1 MKSSMDDLH
10 IFGGPPLFAAPVHV
24 GHPNLLRKD
33 ILERRLSSV
42 LTSGQ
47 LTNHGPQV
55 RQLEERLAEI
65 LGVRNAVAVCNATT
79 GLQILARALNLRGE
93 IIMPS
98 FTFIA
103 TAHAMEWIGLIPVFA
118 DIDPDTHTLS
128 PSSVRQC
135 LTNRTTA
142 ILGVHVWG
150 NLCETESLQALAD
163 EFGIPLIFDAC
174 HAFGCSKQGRFAGQ
188 FGQAEV
194 FSLHATKLVHSLEGG
209 VITTNDDTLA
219 ARCRRLR
226 NFGITGLTEVSDIG
240 INGKMHELSAA
251 AGLHSLE
258 DLAEIMAVNARNRQL
273 WQSELETVRGLRL
286 QQIPFGQSSND
297 QYVVGRIDAAQ
308 FGLTRD
314 QLITVLRAEGMFAR
328 SYFVPGCHRS
338 FPYRESSGRQCEL
351 PVTELI
357 LNDVFQLPTGLSVEP
372 STIRKAGEL
381 LQFVQRNA
389 RGILEEMLTRPTL
402 GHHDAD
408 PVFFGMQQPT
418 GTEIPGQHQAH
429 TKMVPAPHTI
439 ASSVLA
445 SRIRHD
451 HESDVQR

>member
-1 MKSSMDDLH
+1 MKSSMDDLR

-258 DLAEIMAVNARNRQL
+258 DLPEIMAVNARNRRL
-273 WQSELETVRGLRL
+273 WQSEAGSIPGVSL
-286 QQIPFGQSSND
+286 QPVPVGQSSNH
-297 QYVVGRIDAAQ
+297 QYVVCRIDATE

-314 QLITVLRAEGMFAR
+314 QLITILRAEGLFAR

-338 FPYRESSGRQCEL
+338 FPYRESTEL
-351 PVTELI
+351 RTWLTVTELI
-357 LNDVFQLPTGLSVEP
+357 LNDVLQLPTGLSIEP
-372 STIRKAGEL
+372 STIAQAGEL
-381 LQFVQRNA
+381 LRFVQSHA
-389 RGILEEMLTRPTL
+389 RAILEEMLTRPIL
-402 GHHDAD
+402 GHHDSD
-408 PVFFGMQQPT
+408 PVYFGTPQQT
-418 GTEIPGQHQAH
+418 NLELPGQHPAH
-429 TKMVPAPHTI
+429 SNMVPEPHGMMNQGT
-439 ASSVLA
+439 STRRML
-445 SRIRHD
+445 D
-451 HESDVQR
+451 HEPETLR